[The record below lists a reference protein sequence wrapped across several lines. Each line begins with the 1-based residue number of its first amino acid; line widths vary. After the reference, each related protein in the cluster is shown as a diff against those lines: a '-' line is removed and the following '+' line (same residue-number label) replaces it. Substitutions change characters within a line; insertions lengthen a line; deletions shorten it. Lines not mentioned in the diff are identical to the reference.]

1 MIRNLKLKNFTAFK
15 DLELN
20 FSPKLNLIIG
30 ANASGKTHIL
40 KAIYASVI
48 GFNRAFFADEVATQD
63 FISDSNKYI
72 SESLIDVFKSDNAL
86 GKLKKTPSEQG
97 LKAEVC
103 LHSLVVNNNQN
114 LEIDYSFNNNS
125 KQVQVVDKKE
135 LNRFSTIPNPIF
147 IPSKEI
153 ISLMKG
159 FTSLYE
165 KYDLALD
172 QTFYDLCKSLELP
185 EIKDSELNEKS
196 KWVIEKIENLVGGKF
211 IFHGSGKV
219 DFKFGSKQ
227 ELPASLIA
235 EGYKKLGV
243 LYRLLET
250 GTLVPGSSGTLLW
263 DEPEN
268 NLNPQLLKLI
278 AEILIEL
285 ARNGQQIV
293 IATHDYVLLKWFDLL
308 VDEGKGDEI
317 KFHNLYRDSESDD
330 IKIDSQDSFAKI
342 SKNLITDTFVEL
354 YEADIEKALG

>member
-1 MIRNLKLKNFTAFK
+1 MIRSLKLKNFTAFK

-40 KAIYASVI
+40 KAIYASI
-48 GFNRAFFADEVATQD
+48 YGFNQSFFRGDELRHD
-63 FISDSNKYI
+63 FIRDNNKYI
-72 SESLIDVFKSDNAL
+72 SESLINVFKPDKVL
-86 GKLKKTPSEQG
+86 GKLKKAHSEQG
-97 LKAEVC
+97 LKAEVSLCC
-103 LHSLVVNNNQN
+103 LTINHQD

-125 KQVQVVDKKE
+125 KQVKVIDKKE
-135 LNRFSTIPNPIF
+135 LNRFDTIQYPVF

-153 ISLMKG
+153 ISLMNG
-159 FTSLYE
+159 FASLYE
-165 KYDLALD
+165 RHDLALD
-172 QTFYDLCKSLELP
+172 QTFYDLCQSLEFP
-185 EIKDSELNEKS
+185 ELSELDEKS
-196 KWVIEKIENLVGGKF
+196 KWVIEKVENLLGGKF

-219 DFKFGSKQ
+219 DFKSTSKQ

-250 GTLVPGSSGTLLW
+250 GVLVPGSSGTLLW

-285 ARNGQQIV
+285 ARNGQQII

-317 KFHNLYRDSESDD
+317 KFHSLYNDSGD
-330 IKIDSQDSFAKI
+330 IKVDSQDSFLKL

>member
-40 KAIYASVI
+40 KAIYASVA
-48 GFNRAFFADEVATQD
+48 GFNRAYFTDEAAEQD

-72 SESLIDVFKSDNAL
+72 SENLINVFKPDNLL
-86 GKLKKTPSEQG
+86 GKLKKAPSEQG

-103 LHSLVVNNNQN
+103 LHSLAANNQN

-125 KQVQVVDKKE
+125 KEVKVIDKKE

-147 IPSKEI
+147 IQSKEI

-185 EIKDSELNEKS
+185 EVKDSELNEKS
-196 KWVIEKIENLVGGKF
+196 KWVIEKIENLLGGKF

-219 DFKFGSKQ
+219 DFKSTSKQ

-250 GTLVPGSSGTLLW
+250 GVLVPGSSGTLLW

-285 ARNGQQIV
+285 ARNGQQII

-317 KFHNLYRDSESDD
+317 KFHSLYNDSGD
-330 IKIDSQDSFAKI
+330 IKVDSQDSFLKL

>member
-40 KAIYASVI
+40 KAIYASVT
-48 GFNRAFFADEVATQD
+48 GFNRAFFADEVAMQD

-72 SESLIDVFKSDNAL
+72 SESLIDVFKPDNAL
-86 GKLKKTPSEQG
+86 GKLKRTPSEQG
-97 LKAEVC
+97 LKAEVY
-103 LHSLVVNNNQN
+103 LHSLAANNQN

-125 KQVQVVDKKE
+125 KEVKVVDKKE

-196 KWVIEKIENLVGGKF
+196 KWVIEKIENLLGGKF

-219 DFKFGSKQ
+219 DFKSTSKQ

-243 LYRLLET
+243 LCRLLET
-250 GTLVPGSSGTLLW
+250 GVLVPGSSGTLLW

-285 ARNGQQIV
+285 ARNGQQII

-317 KFHNLYRDSESDD
+317 KFHSLYNDSGD
-330 IKIDSQDSFAKI
+330 IKVDSQDAFAKL
-342 SKNLITDTFVEL
+342 SKNLITNTFVEL